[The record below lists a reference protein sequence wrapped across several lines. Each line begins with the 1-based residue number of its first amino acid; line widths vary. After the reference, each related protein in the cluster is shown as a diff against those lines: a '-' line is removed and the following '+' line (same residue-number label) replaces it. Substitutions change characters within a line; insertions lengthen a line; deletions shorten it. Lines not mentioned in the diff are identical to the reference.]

1 MTRSIRL
8 SRLLLSELLLNNS
21 LKDFDQVVI
30 KPITKDTPAKN
41 NLDINPDILG
51 DVLQT
56 KNKDLPEKN
65 EVNNPEELINQKPRI
80 SDLKTAVE
88 SDDESILYVDEGESD
103 AEETKVVS
111 AHRSQPRTN
120 LNKSIHQCIVS
131 ANSSPVKSP
140 KTRKRIKN
148 TTKRL
153 WETANEETKQSE
165 ESFRQQSQR
174 KTNQH

>member
-80 SDLKTAVE
+80 SDLKAAVE
-88 SDDESILYVDEGESD
+88 SDDESIVYVDEGESD
-103 AEETKVVS
+103 TEETKVVN
-111 AHRSQPRTN
+111 AHRSQPKRT
-120 LNKSIHQCIVS
+120 
-131 ANSSPVKSP
+131 
-140 KTRKRIKN
+140 
-148 TTKRL
+148 
-153 WETANEETKQSE
+153 
-165 ESFRQQSQR
+165 
-174 KTNQH
+174 